1 VKRVTCVFLFSIM
14 ILLPGCYG
22 DGSNAGDP
30 SDDDG
35 RITEILG
42 CMDEGAIN
50 YNPEANIDDD
60 SCEYQNIDPANLTA
74 TIHFEQEY
82 GRIAPIHGVNNGPLV
97 LKKWE
102 IEGCQHIWY
111 GSNYTDEYNKMQIP
125 SSRTHGEGPGDM
137 NRIWVHADENGVPV
151 YEGHDP
157 LNMSNYDFSE
167 TDQRVQA
174 TMATT
179 HTSVY
184 WRLGYPKAY
193 PSYEECSDWRSPPDN
208 FTVFAQAAVQVLKH
222 YREGWNEGFYFDSFD
237 AVEVWNEP
245 YLSEWWNGT
254 ADEYYELY
262 HAVNTAVTNEFGNE
276 IEVIAAITIGESTR
290 DFSERFLE
298 LAQQNNEPIDAVY
311 AHLYRINPSQ
321 TTYFFTHPTESLGA
335 FLAQYG
341 YSENTPVYITEWN
354 RNIPVYA
361 QSPAS
366 QAYLTSVLTI
376 YNDLWEGNAG
386 NSSHG
391 VNTLKMAHFFAARS
405 FFWDENMQIKPPGIT
420 WSVYGEMVANTPI
433 RLQNEGGF
441 ASESIDSNEFNIL
454 AGKSENG
461 SKISVLLSRYV
472 DENADQPNAFSEFND
487 TVNLSLDGL
496 NDDCIYTWEHWGMV
510 ENTSNSWQLIAE
522 GDFNGTTFELSKF
535 VMNQRS
541 FHFIQ
546 LNSDLSCQ

>member
-1 VKRVTCVFLFSIM
+1 MGKVVHVFLFSIM
-14 ILLPGCYG
+14 VVLPGCFG
-22 DGSNAGDP
+22 NGG
-30 SDDDG
+30 G
-35 RITEILG
+35 EITEVFG
-42 CMDEGAIN
+42 CMDDNAIN
-50 YNPEANIDDD
+50 FNPEANSDDN
-60 SCEYQNIDPANLTA
+60 SCEYLIIDPANLTA
-74 TIHFEQEY
+74 TIHVAEEF

-97 LKKWE
+97 RKAWE
-102 IEGCQHIWY
+102 IEDCQPLWY
-111 GSNYTDEYNKMQIP
+111 GSNYTEEYNQMQIP

-151 YEGHDP
+151 YEGYDP

-193 PSYEECSDWRSPPDN
+193 PSYEDCSDWRSPPDN
-208 FTVFAQAAVQVLKH
+208 ITIFAQAAVQVLKH
-222 YREGWNEGFYFDSFD
+222 YREGWNEGFYFDRFD

-245 YLSEWWNGT
+245 YLSDWWSGT

-262 HAVNTAVTNEFGNE
+262 HAVNSAVTNEFGDG
-276 IEVIAAITIGESTR
+276 IEVIAAITLGENTK

-311 AHLYRINPSQ
+311 VHLYRINPSQ
-321 TTYFFTHPTESLGA
+321 TTYFFTHPTNSLGV
-335 FLAQYG
+335 FLAKYG
-341 YSENTPVYITEWN
+341 YSENTSVYITEWN

-361 QSPAS
+361 HSPAS

-386 NSSHG
+386 NSTYG
-391 VNTLKMAHFFAARS
+391 VNTLKMTHFFAARS
-405 FFWDENMQIKPPGIT
+405 FFWGDNMQIKPPGIT
-420 WSVYGEMVANTPI
+420 WSVYSEMVANTPI

-441 ASESIDSNEFNIL
+441 PSDSIDSNEFNIL

-461 SKISVLLSRYV
+461 SKINILLSRYV
-472 DENADQPNAFSEFND
+472 DENTSQPNEFSAFSD
-487 TVNLSLDGL
+487 TVNLSVDGL
-496 NDDCIYTWEHWGMV
+496 DATCVYTWQHWGMV
-510 ENTSNSWQLIAE
+510 DNNSVPWQLIAE
-522 GDFNGTTFELSKF
+522 GDFTGDTYELLNFE
-535 VMNQRS
+535 MNQRS

-546 LNSDLSCQ
+546 LNSDSCIS